1 MLGVPVAGRG
11 RVVHIRGKVPYT
23 FNQKVRRK
31 ASAKRHRGLAMDSSN
46 PRSDFLKWQNQR
58 NFCPRVVSSVKTR
71 VFILFNPTFC
81 LLLVEPS

>member
-31 ASAKRHRGLAMDSSN
+31 ASAKRHRGLAIDLSN
-46 PRSDFLKWQNQR
+46 PRSDFLKW
-58 NFCPRVVSSVKTR
+58 
-71 VFILFNPTFC
+71 
-81 LLLVEPS
+81 